1 MGTIISF
8 EDFTKK
14 GKKDLSEDAILPTG
28 DSTVFV
34 APEEGSE
41 GHHNKEEKN
50 YMFFKNLYTMKKC
63 IDEIM
68 EMDKD
73 QVDELIEKGHDWAS
87 DHISSAKDDIQEVF
101 DWIRY
106 EIDNYEGEEGS
117 EEMNT
122 IEIEP
127 EIEEPEDDNE
137 ESDDEES
144 DDEESEEEGSEE
156 EDDEEE
162 EEDEA
167 REGLKYSYEE
177 LKK

>member
-14 GKKDLSEDAILPTG
+14 GKKNLSEDAILPTG

-106 EIDNYEGEEGS
+106 EIDNYEGSEEGS
-117 EEMNT
+117 EEIDT

-127 EIEEPEDDNE
+127 EIEGGSE
-137 ESDDEES
+137 
-144 DDEESEEEGSEE
+144 EEEGSEE
-156 EDDEEE
+156 EDEDEE

-177 LKK
+177 LKKII

>member
-14 GKKDLSEDAILPTG
+14 GKKNLSEDAILPTG

-106 EIDNYEGEEGS
+106 EIDNYEGSEEGS
-117 EEMNT
+117 EEIDT

-127 EIEEPEDDNE
+127 EIEGGSE
-137 ESDDEES
+137 
-144 DDEESEEEGSEE
+144 EEEGSEE
-156 EDDEEE
+156 EDEDEEE

-177 LKK
+177 LKKII

>member
-106 EIDNYEGEEGS
+106 EIDNYEGAEEGS
-117 EEMNT
+117 EEIDT

-127 EIEEPEDDNE
+127 EIEGGSE
-137 ESDDEES
+137 EEE
-144 DDEESEEEGSEE
+144 EEEEGSEEEGSEE
-156 EDDEEE
+156 EED